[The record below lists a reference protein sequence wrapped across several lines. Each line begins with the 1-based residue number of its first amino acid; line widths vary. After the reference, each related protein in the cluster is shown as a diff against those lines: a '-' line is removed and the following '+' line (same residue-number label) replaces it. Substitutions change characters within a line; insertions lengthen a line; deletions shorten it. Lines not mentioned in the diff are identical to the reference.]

1 MIIDD
6 KIADSLGVPPINELV
21 CTQELLPV
29 PVHDNNQDFDLARGH
44 IISVIEKGQSALDG
58 ILDIAERTQSARGY
72 EVVATLIKTLSDSSK
87 DLLEL
92 SKRKNELQINDGP
105 TTVNN
110 NLFVGSTSELLKM
123 LKSANVN
130 SEK

>member
-1 MIIDD
+1 MITKDV
-6 KIADSLGVPPINELV
+6 IAKSLGVPPIDYID
-21 CTQELLPV
+21 QEVLPAV
-29 PVHDNNQDFDLARGH
+29 VRDDNPDFDLARGH

-92 SKRKNELQINDGP
+92 SKRKKDLEVENGP
-105 TTVNN
+105 STVNN

-123 LKSANVN
+123 LKRADGDQK
-130 SEK
+130 E

>member
-1 MIIDD
+1 MNIDD
-6 KIADSLGVPPINELV
+6 KIADSLGVPPINELSV
-21 CTQELLPV
+21 TQELLPV
-29 PVHDNNQDFDLARGH
+29 AAQDTNQDFNIARDH
-44 IISVIEKGQSALDG
+44 ILSVITKGQSALDG

-92 SKRKNELQINDGP
+92 SKRKKELQINNGP

-123 LKSANVN
+123 LKSANAN
-130 SEK
+130 PEE

>member
-1 MIIDD
+1 MNIND
-6 KIADSLGVPPINELV
+6 KIANSLGVPPIDELV
-21 CTQELLPV
+21 GAQELLPV
-29 PVHDNNQDFDLARGH
+29 AVQDSSQDFDLARGH
-44 IISVIEKGQSALDG
+44 ILSVIEKGQSALDG

-92 SKRKNELQINDGP
+92 SKRKKDLEVENGP
-105 TTVNN
+105 STVNN

-123 LKSANVN
+123 LKRADGDQK
-130 SEK
+130 E

>member
-1 MIIDD
+1 MITKDTIS
-6 KIADSLGVPPINELV
+6 KSLGVPPIEYIEHEV
-21 CTQELLPV
+21 LPAV
-29 PVHDNNQDFDLARGH
+29 MTDTNQDFDLARGH

-92 SKRKNELQINDGP
+92 SKRKKDLQIDNGP

-123 LKSANVN
+123 LKRADANP
-130 SEK
+130 EE